1 MARLNWL
8 PALPL
13 LVLLVSCV
21 GPAPIREYNLAHTAV
36 EAAKQAKSP
45 ENAPGYWARARKSYL
60 QGEQHFKNREYKEAK
75 EAFLRAK
82 LFAERAENF
91 TVLKVMR
98 EGGDL

>member
-1 MARLNWL
+1 MALPSLL
-8 PALPL
+8 PAFLTISL
-13 LVLLVSCV
+13 LVGCV
-21 GPAPIREYNLAHTAV
+21 GPAPIREYNLARTAV
-36 EAAKQAKSP
+36 EAARSAKSP

-60 QGEQHFKNREYKEAK
+60 QGEQHFKNREYKEAQ

-91 TVLKVMR
+91 TVLKIMR